1 MDFKKIDV
9 GVLYETLRGLDQK
22 KKQRRKHPKQ
32 LDIEQWIKEKE
43 NELARK
49 VQ

>member
-1 MDFKKIDV
+1 MDFKKVDV
-9 GVLYETLRGLDQK
+9 GVLYETLRCLDQK

-43 NELARK
+43 NELA
-49 VQ
+49 

>member
-1 MDFKKIDV
+1 MNFKNVDV

-32 LDIEQWIKEKE
+32 LDMEQWIKEKE

-49 VQ
+49 V

>member
-22 KKQRRKHPKQ
+22 KKYRRKHPKQ
-32 LDIEQWIKEKE
+32 LDLEQWIKENDK
-43 NELARK
+43 K
-49 VQ
+49 T

>member
-1 MDFKKIDV
+1 MDFKKVDV
-9 GVLYETLRGLDQK
+9 GVLYETLRGLDEK

-32 LDIEQWIKEKE
+32 LDMEQWIKEKE

-49 VQ
+49 V